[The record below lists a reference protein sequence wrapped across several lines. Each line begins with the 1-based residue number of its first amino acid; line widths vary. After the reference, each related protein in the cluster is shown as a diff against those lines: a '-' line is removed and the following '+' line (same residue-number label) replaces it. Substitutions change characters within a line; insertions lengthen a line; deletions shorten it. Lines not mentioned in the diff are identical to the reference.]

1 VQWFRRLADAPGLS
15 YEGSPTVDRRRL
27 TGHDFEPEVLEFEL
41 KGESRLTLEWP
52 TPDGDSTSESPVYQ
66 RISSFNEDPT
76 PREALRWLEE
86 TLELPGELSDY
97 YYAIQVA
104 CRAIYEGRREDP
116 SLLKE
121 VERLNQLDIE
131 LVESYPKRVGFEP
144 ERSSSTY
151 LFAYERLVEL
161 YAGEGYFHE
170 ALEVAERG
178 LRMSQW
184 DLSLSLAVERL
195 HLVLEELQ
203 AEDVGR

>member
-1 VQWFRRLADAPGLS
+1 MQWFRRLADTPGLS
-15 YEGSPTVDRRRL
+15 YEGSHMIDRRRL

-41 KGESRLTLEWP
+41 EGESRLALEWP
-52 TPDGDSTSESPVYQ
+52 TSDGDSTSESLVYK
-66 RISSFNEDPT
+66 RISGFDEDPT

-121 VERLNQLDIE
+121 VERFYQLGME
-131 LVESYPKRVGFEP
+131 LVEAYPKSIEY
-144 ERSSSTY
+144 ESY
-151 LFAYERLVEL
+151 YMLAYERLVEL

-178 LRMSQW
+178 LKMNR
-184 DLSLSLAVERL
+184 DFSLSLAAKRL
-195 HLVLEELQ
+195 RLVLEELE

>member
-1 VQWFRRLADAPGLS
+1 MQWFRRLADVPGLS

-41 KGESRLTLEWP
+41 EGESRLALEWP

-66 RISSFNEDPT
+66 RISALSEDLT
-76 PREALRWLEE
+76 PREELRWLEE

-121 VERLNQLDIE
+121 VGRFYQLGME
-131 LVESYPKRVGFEP
+131 LVESYPKSIEY
-144 ERSSSTY
+144 ESY
-151 LFAYERLVEL
+151 HMLAYERLVEL

-178 LRMSQW
+178 LKRSR

-195 HLVLEELQ
+195 HLVLEELE
-203 AEDVGR
+203 AEDVGQ

>member
-1 VQWFRRLADAPGLS
+1 MQWFRRLADTPGLS
-15 YEGSPTVDRRRL
+15 YEGSHMVDRRKL

-41 KGESRLTLEWP
+41 EGESRLAMEWP

-66 RISSFNEDPT
+66 RISGFDDDPT

-121 VERLNQLDIE
+121 VERFYQLDME

-144 ERSSSTY
+144 GRPSY

-178 LRMSQW
+178 LKSSQW
-184 DLSLSLAVERL
+184 DFSLSLAAKRL
-195 HLVLEELQ
+195 RLVLEELE

>member
-1 VQWFRRLADAPGLS
+1 MQWFRRLADAPGLS

-41 KGESRLTLEWP
+41 EGESRLTLEWP

-66 RISSFNEDPT
+66 RISDFYEDPT

-121 VERLNQLDIE
+121 VERFYQLGME
-131 LVESYPKRVGFEP
+131 LVESYPKSIEY
-144 ERSSSTY
+144 ESYHMLT
-151 LFAYERLVEL
+151 YERLVEL

-178 LRMSQW
+178 LKRSQ
-184 DLSLSLAVERL
+184 DFSLSLAADRL
-195 HLVLEELQ
+195 HMVLEELE